1 MERLRGLEEELDAQV
16 AKVEAEAREQAHLK
30 FEQEKKELM
39 EKMETEMAEM
49 QTRLKLFEK
58 VCSQFAV
65 MICRYTFVTCIIYYR
80 LIPF

>member
-16 AKVEAEAREQAHLK
+16 AKVEAEAREQAYLK

-58 VCSQFAV
+58 VCS
-65 MICRYTFVTCIIYYR
+65 
-80 LIPF
+80 